1 MKTVS
6 YELASELL
14 EVLKSMLR
22 ADDDD
27 LEETHGSYR
36 LEMVREAIAKA
47 EAAMAEPQPDA
58 DGWIK
63 WEGGEC
69 PVPDGVLVD
78 VEYRDGGRQF
88 LLPANELVDGRD
100 RDASIC
106 FWGNDGLRNDIIAYR
121 INAFEGD

>member
-14 EVLKSMLR
+14 EVLKITEEFLCGPT
-22 ADDDD
+22 AWTQEQEDD
-27 LEETHGSYR
+27 LVEKVSCT
-36 LEMVREAIAKA
+36 IAKA

-69 PVPDGVLVD
+69 PIDT
-78 VEYRDGGRQF
+78 
-88 LLPANELVDGRD
+88 PAHDLFIR
-100 RDASIC
+100 
-106 FWGNDGLRNDIIAYR
+106 FRNGKEESDYVSRAQSYYWQRERKAHPADIIAYR
-121 INAFEGD
+121 IVEGD